1 MSENNSK
8 CLNDVCKYK
17 AAIGYWTEQSLMHKD
32 DQASKGILA
41 FKKARKNKYIM
52 PLGIYEVYIIK
63 IFNKKYIIKILLHRN
78 YGYRQPWPQTITK
91 Q

>member
-41 FKKARKNKYIM
+41 FKKARKNKYIYDF
-52 PLGIYEVYIIK
+52 GNIWSIY
-63 IFNKKYIIKILLHRN
+63 NKNI
-78 YGYRQPWPQTITK
+78 
-91 Q
+91 

>member
-17 AAIGYWTEQSLMHKD
+17 AAIGYWTEQSLTHKD

-41 FKKARKNKYIM
+41 FKKARKNKYISDF
-52 PLGIYEVYIIK
+52 GNIWSIY
-63 IFNKKYIIKILLHRN
+63 NKNI
-78 YGYRQPWPQTITK
+78 
-91 Q
+91 